1 MLVMGFGAL
10 SYRTK
15 RLSIAGA
22 WMQDKPKG
30 QWRWFGRA
38 SLERDLGS
46 DHIRLAVGPD
56 AYSLSNVKVQKP
68 AQTFWTTALGLSR
81 QNHDSSLWS
90 VQLGMGGAENQLQG
104 YTLGANYRITF

>member
-1 MLVMGFGAL
+1 MVFGAL
-10 SYRTK
+10 PYRTK